1 MPSFCIV
8 LYTIASGA
16 SIGIVVYDREMMS
29 EEKVFSIAEY
39 IEVLNIFFKSQSA
52 RIIGEI
58 SELKRAAS
66 GHVYFSI
73 KDKENPGSLDAIMWA
88 RNYQLCGIALEVGM
102 EVILNGHPNVYP
114 NNGRLSFVA
123 DTVELVGEGAL
134 KKAYDDLRKK
144 LEAEGVFA
152 AARKRTLPDY
162 IQRIGV
168 ITSMKGAV
176 IHDFE
181 NNLGKFGFKVN
192 VIDSRVEGAQAA
204 APLLAAIRAMR
215 EMVEDEGSRGM
226 GIEALVII
234 RGGGSLESLQ
244 AFNNE
249 ALVREVINFPV
260 PVIAGIGHDQDVPL
274 MALAADYMTSTP
286 TAAAHLLSRSWE
298 EAYAKVRAFSGLLNR
313 FPLELQRVENDLKN
327 TWERFCITFG
337 RSLEHAH
344 QTLALGAQ
352 AIKHNDP
359 ARQLA
364 LGYSIA
370 RRNGKVVRSMAGLSP
385 GDEMSLAVS
394 DGEINTI
401 IKTINHNHS
410 DHHGEDHKAI
420 SGGTKT
426 PRPKKISGGHQADL
440 GLV

>member
-1 MPSFCIV
+1 M
-8 LYTIASGA
+8 TE
-16 SIGIVVYDREMMS
+16 D
-29 EEKVFSIAEY
+29 KVFTIAEY
-39 IEVLNIFFKSQSA
+39 IEILNVFFKSQSA

-88 RNYQLCGIALEVGM
+88 RNYQLCGINLEVGM

-134 KKAYDDLRKK
+134 KKAYDELRKK

-152 AARKRTLPDY
+152 AARKRILPDY
-162 IQRIGV
+162 ISRIGV

-192 VIDSRVEGAQAA
+192 VIDARVEGAQAA
-204 APLLAAIRAMR
+204 PSLLAAIHAMR
-215 EMVEDEGSRGM
+215 EMVEDEGSRGT

-249 ALVREVINFPV
+249 ALVREVMDFPV

-274 MALAADYMTSTP
+274 MALVADYMTSTP

-298 EAYAKVRAFSGLLNR
+298 EAYAKVHEFSGLLNR
-313 FPLELQRVENDLKN
+313 FPLELQRVENALTN
-327 TWERFCITFG
+327 TWDGLVNMME
-337 RSLEHAH
+337 RSLEAAKA
-344 QTLALGAQ
+344 TVALGAQ

-359 ARQLA
+359 ARQLS

-370 RRNGKVVRSMAGLSP
+370 RRNGKVVRSTSGLAP
-385 GDEMSLAVS
+385 GDGMSLTVS
-394 DGEINTI
+394 DGEIGSI
-401 IKTINHNHS
+401 IKTINHSNHGKDS
-410 DHHGEDHKAI
+410 
-420 SGGTKT
+420 KT
-426 PRPKKISGGHQADL
+426 IVVGSREERAARPKKISGGHQADL

>member
-1 MPSFCIV
+1 MKTPE
-8 LYTIASGA
+8 
-16 SIGIVVYDREMMS
+16 D
-29 EEKVFSIAEY
+29 KVFTIAEY
-39 IEVLNIFFKSQSA
+39 IEVLNVFFKSQSA

-88 RNYQLCGIALEVGM
+88 RNYQLCGINLEVGM

-152 AARKRTLPDY
+152 AARKRVLPDY
-162 IQRIGV
+162 VSRIGV

-215 EMVEDEGSRGM
+215 EIVEDEGSRGT

-249 ALVREVINFPV
+249 ALVREVIDFPV

-298 EAYAKVRAFSGLLNR
+298 EAYAKVREFSGLLNW
-313 FPLELQRVENDLKN
+313 FPLELQKTRSNLESIWAELCN
-327 TWERFCITFG
+327 TFQQ
-337 RSLEHAH
+337 SLAGANATLVLGS
-344 QTLALGAQ
+344 QT
-352 AIKHNDP
+352 IKHNDP
-359 ARQLA
+359 GRQLA

-370 RRNGKVVRSMAGLSP
+370 RRNGKVVRSTEGLSP
-385 GDEMSLAVS
+385 GVALELTVS
-394 DGEINTI
+394 DGAVDTTI
-401 IKTINHNHS
+401 TNI
-410 DHHGEDHKAI
+410 HGK
-420 SGGTKT
+420 SNKT
-426 PRPKKISGGHQADL
+426 PKSKAVHRGHQEDL

>member
-1 MPSFCIV
+1 MTNGMPLS
-8 LYTIASGA
+8 AE
-16 SIGIVVYDREMMS
+16 D
-29 EEKVFSIAEY
+29 KVFTIAEY
-39 IEVLNIFFKSQSA
+39 IELLNVFFKSQSA

-58 SELKRAAS
+58 SELKHAAS

-73 KDKENPGSLDAIMWA
+73 KDKENPGSLDAILWA

-134 KKAYDDLRKK
+134 KKAYDNLRKK
-144 LEAEGVFA
+144 LEVEGVFA
-152 AARKRTLPDY
+152 ATRKRPLPDY

-215 EMVEDEGSRGM
+215 EIVEDEGSHGT

-249 ALVREVINFPV
+249 ALVREVIDFPV

-298 EAYAKVRAFSGLLNR
+298 EAYAKVREFGGLLNR
-313 FPLELQRVENDLKN
+313 FPLEIQKVRSDLAGAWN
-327 TWERFCITFG
+327 ALCNAFE
-337 RSLEHAH
+337 RSLANAM
-344 QTLALGAQ
+344 QTIALGAQ
-352 AIKHNDP
+352 AIKSNDP

-370 RRNGKVVRSMAGLSP
+370 RRNGKVVRSTAGLSP
-385 GDEMSLAVS
+385 GAALEVTVS
-394 DGEINTI
+394 DGTI
-401 IKTINHNHS
+401 DSTITNI
-410 DHHGEDHKAI
+410 HGKNNETKKRATAIGQGAQPKAV
-420 SGGTKT
+420 S
-426 PRPKKISGGHQADL
+426 RGHQEDL

>member
-1 MPSFCIV
+1 MK
-8 LYTIASGA
+8 AA
-16 SIGIVVYDREMMS
+16 ED
-29 EEKVFSIAEY
+29 KVFTIAEY
-39 IEVLNIFFKSQSA
+39 IELLNVFFKSQSA

-58 SELKRAAS
+58 SELKHAAS
-66 GHVYFSI
+66 GHVYFSV

-152 AARKRTLPDY
+152 AVRKRVLPNY
-162 IQRIGV
+162 ISRIGV

-192 VIDSRVEGAQAA
+192 VIDSRVEGAQAV

-215 EMVEDEGSRGM
+215 EIVEDEGSRGT

-249 ALVREVINFPV
+249 ALVREVIDFPV

-286 TAAAHLLSRSWE
+286 TAAAHLLSRSWA
-298 EAYAKVRAFSGLLNR
+298 EAYAKVREFSGLLNR
-313 FPLELQRVENDLKN
+313 FPLELQRVQHALTN
-327 TWERFCITFG
+327 TWDGMINGFE
-337 RSLEHAH
+337 RSLEGAR
-344 QTLALGAQ
+344 QTVAFGAQ

-359 ARQLA
+359 IRQLT

-370 RRNGKVVRSMAGLSP
+370 RRNGKVVRSTMGLSP
-385 GDEMSLAVS
+385 GEEITLTVK
-394 DGEINTI
+394 DGEIDSM
-401 IKTINHNHS
+401 IKSINNG
-410 DHHGEDHKAI
+410 DHGKNSKI
-420 SGGTKT
+420 KNPGWSGGKSTAQ
-426 PRPKKISGGHQADL
+426 PKKISRGHQEDL

>member
-1 MPSFCIV
+1 MTSGEKFGVGESKIF
-8 LYTIASGA
+8 TIAQ
-16 SIGIVVYDREMMS
+16 
-29 EEKVFSIAEY
+29 Y
-39 IEVLNIFFKSQSA
+39 IELLNVFFKSQSA

-134 KKAYDDLRKK
+134 KKAYDDLRRK
-144 LEAEGVFA
+144 LEEEGVFA
-152 AARKRTLPDY
+152 AARKRVLPDY

-168 ITSMKGAV
+168 ITSLKGAV

-204 APLLAAIRAMR
+204 PPLLAAIRAMR
-215 EMVEDEGSRGM
+215 EMVDDAGSRGT

-286 TAAAHLLSRSWE
+286 TAAAHLLGRSWE
-298 EAYAKVRAFSGLLNR
+298 EARVK
-313 FPLELQRVENDLKN
+313 LQQFTGILIRVEQEIKRIRADL
-327 TWERFCITFG
+327 TMAL
-337 RSLEHAH
+337 SSVLDHAARRIENAKE
-344 QTLALGAQ
+344 QLLSAEKF
-352 AIKHNDP
+352 IKLNDP
-359 ARQLA
+359 RRQLK
-364 LGYSIA
+364 LGYSIT
-370 RRNGKVVRSMAGLSP
+370 RQHGKILRSSRGINIGDALSV
-385 GDEMSLAVS
+385 EFS
-394 DGEINTI
+394 DGTIGSKVNEI
-401 IKTINHNHS
+401 
-410 DHHGEDHKAI
+410 
-420 SGGTKT
+420 
-426 PRPKKISGGHQADL
+426 
-440 GLV
+440 

>member
-1 MPSFCIV
+1 MANGAPLSAEDKIF
-8 LYTIASGA
+8 TIAQ
-16 SIGIVVYDREMMS
+16 
-29 EEKVFSIAEY
+29 Y
-39 IEVLNIFFKSQSA
+39 IELLNVFFKSQSA

-88 RNYQLCGIALEVGM
+88 RNYQLCGINLEVGM

-134 KKAYDDLRKK
+134 KKAYDDLRRK

-152 AARKRTLPDY
+152 AARKRALPEY
-162 IQRIGV
+162 PQRIGV

-192 VIDSRVEGAQAA
+192 VIDARVEGAQAV
-204 APLLAAIRAMR
+204 PSLLAAIHAMR
-215 EMVEDEGSRGM
+215 EIVEDEGSRGT
-226 GIEALVII
+226 GIEVLVII

-249 ALVREVINFPV
+249 ALVREVMNFPV

-286 TAAAHLLSRSWE
+286 TAAAHVLGRSWE
-298 EAYAKVRAFSGLLNR
+298 EAYAKVREFAGLLNR
-313 FPLELQRVENDLKN
+313 FPLELQRVNNALTN
-327 TWERFCITFG
+327 TWDGLVNLFE
-337 RSLEHAH
+337 RSLESARA
-344 QTLALGAQ
+344 TLVLGAQ

-359 ARQLA
+359 ARQLG

-370 RRNGKVVRSMAGLSP
+370 RKNGKVVRSIAGLSP
-385 GDEMSLAVS
+385 GDELALTVS
-394 DGEINTI
+394 DGEIGSI
-401 IKTINHNHS
+401 IKNIKNGNHT
-410 DHHGEDHKAI
+410 DHGKNSKAI
-420 SGGTKT
+420 GSGSGAKAA
-426 PRPKKISGGHQADL
+426 RPKKISGGHQEDL

>member
-1 MPSFCIV
+1 V
-8 LYTIASGA
+8 
-16 SIGIVVYDREMMS
+16 
-29 EEKVFSIAEY
+29 
-39 IEVLNIFFKSQSA
+39 
-52 RIIGEI
+52 
-58 SELKRAAS
+58 
-66 GHVYFSI
+66 
-73 KDKENPGSLDAIMWA
+73 
-88 RNYQLCGIALEVGM
+88 
-102 EVILNGHPNVYP
+102 
-114 NNGRLSFVA
+114 
-123 DTVELVGEGAL
+123 
-134 KKAYDDLRKK
+134 
-144 LEAEGVFA
+144 
-152 AARKRTLPDY
+152 LPDY
-162 IQRIGV
+162 ISRIGV

-204 APLLAAIRAMR
+204 PSILAAIHAMR
-215 EMVEDEGSRGM
+215 EMVEDEGSRGT

-249 ALVREVINFPV
+249 ALVREVMNFPV

-298 EAYAKVRAFSGLLNR
+298 EAYAKVREFAGLLNR
-313 FPLELQRVENDLKN
+313 FPLELQRVENALTN
-327 TWERFCITFG
+327 TWNGLTNIFE
-337 RSLEHAH
+337 RSLEAAR
-344 QTLALGAQ
+344 QTVALGAQ

-370 RRNGKVVRSMAGLSP
+370 RRNGKVVRSTAGLHA
-385 GDEMSLAVS
+385 GDEMSLTVA
-394 DGEINTI
+394 DGEISSI
-401 IKTINHNHS
+401 IKTINN
-410 DHHGEDHKAI
+410 GKNKTN
-420 SGGTKT
+420 GGNREAGA

>member
-1 MPSFCIV
+1 MNSTSAN
-8 LYTIASGA
+8 LAEG
-16 SIGIVVYDREMMS
+16 
-29 EEKVFSIAEY
+29 KVFTIAEY
-39 IEVLNIFFKSQSA
+39 IEILNSFFKSQSA

-58 SELKRAAS
+58 SELKRATS
-66 GHVYFSI
+66 GHVYFSV

-152 AARKRTLPDY
+152 AARKRVLPDY
-162 IQRIGV
+162 VSRIGV

-192 VIDSRVEGAQAA
+192 VIDSRVEGAQAVQ
-204 APLLAAIRAMR
+204 PLLAAIRAMR
-215 EMVEDEGSRGM
+215 EIVEDEGSRGT

-249 ALVREVINFPV
+249 ALVREVIGFPV

-298 EAYAKVRAFSGLLNR
+298 EARMKLQQFSGILIRVEQEIKRVRADLVMALSSVLDHAARLIDNAKEKIFSAEK
-313 FPLELQRVENDLKN
+313 F
-327 TWERFCITFG
+327 
-337 RSLEHAH
+337 
-344 QTLALGAQ
+344 
-352 AIKHNDP
+352 IKLNDP
-359 ARQLA
+359 RRQLK
-364 LGYSIA
+364 LGYSIT
-370 RRNGKVVRSMAGLSP
+370 RRHGKIVRSSKEVAL
-385 GDEMSLAVS
+385 DESLTVEFA
-394 DGEINTI
+394 DGTI
-401 IKTINHNHS
+401 R
-410 DHHGEDHKAI
+410 
-420 SGGTKT
+420 TKVEE
-426 PRPKKISGGHQADL
+426 L
-440 GLV
+440 

>member
-1 MPSFCIV
+1 MLCM
-8 LYTIASGA
+8 TSGEKIN
-16 SIGIVVYDREMMS
+16 IG
-29 EEKVFSIAEY
+29 EKVFTIAEY
-39 IEVLNIFFKSQSA
+39 IEVLNVFFKSQSVK
-52 RIIGEI
+52 IIGEI

-66 GHVYFSI
+66 GHVYFTVR
-73 KDKENPGSLDAIMWA
+73 DKENPGALDAIMWS
-88 RNYQLCGIALEVGM
+88 RNYALCGINLEVGM
-102 EVILNGHPNVYP
+102 EIILNGHPNIYP

-152 AARKRTLPDY
+152 PERKRVLPEY

-181 NNLGKFGFKVN
+181 NNLGKFGFLVN
-192 VIDSRVEGAQAA
+192 VIDSRVEGQQAA
-204 APLLAAIRAMR
+204 RPLLGAIKAMR
-215 EMVEDEGSRGM
+215 DLVDVELGGIKEN
-226 GIEALVII
+226 GIEALIII

-249 ALVREVINFPV
+249 ALVREVIDFPV

-286 TAAAHLLSRSWE
+286 TAAAHLLSRSWA
-298 EAYAKVRAFSGLLNR
+298 EAYAKVREFSGLLNR
-313 FPLELQRVENDLKN
+313 FPLEIQKVNNDLDGLWN
-327 TWERFCITFG
+327 IMCNSFERELTAARQII
-337 RSLEHAH
+337 E
-344 QTLALGAQ
+344 LGGQ
-352 AIKHNDP
+352 AVKHNDP
-359 ARQLA
+359 ARQLK

-370 RRNGKVVRSMAGLSP
+370 RRDGKVVRGVSGLSP
-385 GDEMSLAVS
+385 GDGLELTVS
-394 DGEINTI
+394 DGKIDSTI
-401 IKTINHNHS
+401 THIHGKENKDRSIHGGGSAKPKTVH
-410 DHHGEDHKAI
+410 
-420 SGGTKT
+420 
-426 PRPKKISGGHQADL
+426 RGHQEDL

>member
-1 MPSFCIV
+1 
-8 LYTIASGA
+8 
-16 SIGIVVYDREMMS
+16 
-29 EEKVFSIAEY
+29 
-39 IEVLNIFFKSQSA
+39 
-52 RIIGEI
+52 
-58 SELKRAAS
+58 
-66 GHVYFSI
+66 
-73 KDKENPGSLDAIMWA
+73 
-88 RNYQLCGIALEVGM
+88 M

-134 KKAYDDLRKK
+134 KKAYDDLRRK

-152 AARKRTLPDY
+152 AARKRVLPNY

-168 ITSMKGAV
+168 ITSLKGAV

-181 NNLGKFGFKVN
+181 NNLGKFGFRVN

-215 EMVEDEGSRGM
+215 EMVEDTGSRGT

-249 ALVREVINFPV
+249 ALVREVIDFPV

-286 TAAAHLLSRSWE
+286 TAAAHLISRSWE
-298 EAYAKVRAFSGLLNR
+298 EAYAKVREFSGLLDR
-313 FPLELQRVENDLKN
+313 FPFELQRVENALTN
-327 TWERFCITFG
+327 TWDGLVNLFE
-337 RSLEHAH
+337 RSLEGAKA
-344 QTLALGAQ
+344 TLALGAQ

-370 RRNGKVVRSMAGLSP
+370 RKNGKVVRSTVGLRAGDL
-385 GDEMSLAVS
+385 MSLTVA
-394 DGEINTI
+394 DGEIGSIVKN
-401 IKTINHNHS
+401 INSETHGKNKNDVRGNH
-410 DHHGEDHKAI
+410 EERL
-420 SGGTKT
+420 
-426 PRPKKISGGHQADL
+426 PRPKKISGGHQEDL